1 MKGYMTAQE
10 AAELW
15 GVTARQM
22 QILYKENRISEA
34 QRVSRIWLIPEGA
47 HNPNGKD
54 LKRRSSETVTR
65 GR

>member
-10 AAELW
+10 AAEQW

-22 QILYKENRISEA
+22 QILSKANRIPEA
-34 QRVSRIWLIPEGA
+34 QRVSRIWLFPEGV

>member
-10 AAELW
+10 AAERW
-15 GVTARQM
+15 GVTARQV
-22 QILYKENRISEA
+22 QILCKENRVPEA

-47 HNPNGKD
+47 HKPTGKES
-54 LKRRSSETVTR
+54 KERSSETVTR